1 MNKIHLLDAFLS
13 FAKSFIRE
21 QIELYNS
28 QLEEHI
34 VEENLVDD
42 ETKAPLTEA
51 DVRTLVNEILEEEGY
66 LTSSDLEPENVV
78 MRTELLDTYVTYE
91 ELDSASIS
99 IDL

>member
-1 MNKIHLLDAFLS
+1 
-13 FAKSFIRE
+13 
-21 QIELYNS
+21 
-28 QLEEHI
+28 
-34 VEENLVDD
+34 LVDD

>member
-1 MNKIHLLDAFLS
+1 MTKIHLLEAFLS

-28 QLEEHI
+28 QLEE
-34 VEENLVDD
+34 NLVDD
-42 ETKAPLTEA
+42 EAKAPLTEA

-78 MRTELLDTYVTYE
+78 MRTELLN
-91 ELDSASIS
+91 ASVS
-99 IDL
+99 IDLDKSSTR

>member
-1 MNKIHLLDAFLS
+1 MTKIHLLEAFLS

-28 QLEEHI
+28 QLEYNSQF
-34 VEENLVDD
+34 EENLVDD
-42 ETKAPLTEA
+42 ETKAPSTEA

-78 MRTELLDTYVTYE
+78 MRTELLN
-91 ELDSASIS
+91 ASVS
-99 IDL
+99 IDLDKSSTR